1 MEWCFLPPELQRFP
15 VDECDHLYGHQ
26 REPDE
31 TRGERPIREGAA
43 PQGKLCME
51 GGMALVLIVHCN
63 IQGRTFFRL
72 RELGEVKPVSA
83 EEGEERGNMH
93 QLLVLI
99 HMSRGGAAPAV
110 EKVSVRVSESI
121 IDLGDDRL
129 DAVLIIECVE
139 ERHRIEGVSEDA
151 RVGQRQ
157 DARGAWRPR
166 LDTEL
171 TDRLGERATGSFLVI
186 PVAQGDE
193 IPAVVAKEAKPLV
206 ELRKL
211 VEVDKP

>member
-1 MEWCFLPPELQRFP
+1 M
-15 VDECDHLYGHQ
+15 
-26 REPDE
+26 
-31 TRGERPIREGAA
+31 
-43 PQGKLCME
+43 
-51 GGMALVLIVHCN
+51 
-63 IQGRTFFRL
+63 
-72 RELGEVKPVSA
+72 
-83 EEGEERGNMH
+83 
-93 QLLVLI
+93 
-99 HMSRGGAAPAV
+99 
-110 EKVSVRVSESI
+110 RVSESI

-171 TDRLGERATGSFLVI
+171 TERLGERATGSFLVI

-211 VEVDKP
+211 VEVDKPQIDGIAKPMVDRTPARVRQRPAIQSGSHAATSMPVRSRSRTCSATSSPERSPSSWNPKLDQAPQNQVWRVPWISGSRFCAFSAGRSNRG